1 MVKEWKRII
10 NNYRKSS
17 ITIEIIFSSSK
28 DKFQIFIFSRKLCLL
43 VNFEDAE
50 YDFG

>member
-1 MVKEWKRII
+1 MVKEWKRT
-10 NNYRKSS
+10 KLKESS

-28 DKFQIFIFSRKLCLL
+28 DKFQIFVFSRKLCWLL
-43 VNFEDAE
+43 NYEDAE